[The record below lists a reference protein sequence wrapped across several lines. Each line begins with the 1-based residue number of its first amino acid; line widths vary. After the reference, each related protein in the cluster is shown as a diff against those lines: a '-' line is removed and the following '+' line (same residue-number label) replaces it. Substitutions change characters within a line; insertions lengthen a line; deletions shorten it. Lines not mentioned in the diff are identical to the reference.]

1 MARRGTRKT
10 GIFGRL
16 YSPVKHAIM
25 AGKDSI
31 GAVTNT
37 AKGVACTG
45 LSGLD
50 RIGTSVTSHANMA
63 VSDLLGK
70 RGKTRRGGKATRK
83 ATRKVR
89 KGGKRAGRR

>member
-63 VSDLLGK
+63 VGDLLGK
-70 RGKTRRGGKATRK
+70 RGKTRRGRKGTRK
-83 ATRKVR
+83 AR

>member
-1 MARRGTRKT
+1 MARRGTRKS
-10 GIFGRL
+10 GIFRRL

-25 AGKDSI
+25 AGKNSI

-70 RGKTRRGGKATRK
+70 RKTRRGGRKGTRK
-83 ATRKVR
+83 AK
-89 KGGKRAGRR
+89 KAGRR